1 MKEFLRF
8 LRLHALGLALVCIA
22 SPALAAQD
30 LAAMCENVSVEVA
43 RRTGVPVSVLKAIS
57 LNETGRRREGT
68 FRPWPWT
75 VNMEGAGHWFDSYP
89 EARSYV
95 EQEYQRG
102 ARSFD
107 IGCFQINYKWHGQ
120 EFASID
126 EMFDPL
132 ANGLYAARFLTDLYN
147 ETGSWTKAA
156 GAFHSRTPEHATQ
169 YAARFEGFRNKFLGE
184 DNLLMASA
192 PMIGGQPGYLPVGNA
207 TTPARYV
214 GGQYMRPQRAPLGQ
228 YANVPQQQFQ
238 DPYQTQ
244 GADAPLSAM
253 RVQPQFVPQGQM
265 AADNIPEIPDIV
277 AAMYGEEIPAL
288 PPAPRVN
295 NFPLLQ
301 AGSGGGT
308 ASPGRGSL
316 VPSVANTGG
325 SLFAQSAKPLVE

>member
-8 LRLHALGLALVCIA
+8 LRSHALGLALLCSA

-30 LAAMCENVSVEVA
+30 LSAICENVSVEVA

-57 LNETGRRREGT
+57 LNETGRKREGS

-75 VNMEGAGHWFDSYP
+75 VNMEGAGHWFDSFP

-95 EQEYQRG
+95 EQEFQRG

-107 IGCFQINYKWHGQ
+107 IGCFQINYKWHGK

-147 ETGSWTKAA
+147 EMGSWTKAA
-156 GAFHSRTPEHATQ
+156 GAFHSRTPEYATK
-169 YAARFEGFRNKFLGE
+169 YAARFEGFRNKFLAE

-192 PMIGGQPGYLPVGNA
+192 PLIGAQPGYLPVGNV
-207 TTPARYV
+207 TPQARYV
-214 GGQYMRPQRAPLGQ
+214 GGQYMRPRHAPLGQ
-228 YANVPQQQFQ
+228 YAAAPQGQMQA
-238 DPYQTQ
+238 PYQGQDT
-244 GADAPLSAM
+244 GAPLSAM
-253 RVQPQFVPQGQM
+253 RVQPQFAPQGQM
-265 AADNIPEIPDIV
+265 AADDIPVIPDIV
-277 AAMYGEEIPAL
+277 AAMYGEEVPAV

-301 AGSGGGT
+301 AGVGGGT
-308 ASPGRGSL
+308 GTPGRGSL
-316 VPSVANTGG
+316 VPVVANTGG